1 MKDET
6 IQKGESLTVDNPAF
20 ERQPLPVV
28 ATPATLLQMAVEQGA
43 DIDKLS
49 KLMDLE
55 ERWEANKAK
64 KAYHKAL
71 ADFKADPP
79 ILDRNKTVSY
89 ENNDGSITTY
99 KHSSLDNVADIL
111 GKALE
116 KQGLSFNWTT
126 SQGDGG
132 IITVTCHLT
141 HIMGHSE
148 STSLWAG
155 PDQSGKKNNI
165 QAVGSTVT
173 YLQRY
178 TLRAI
183 TGTAEAEMDNDGRGS
198 EPIEKITDE
207 QALELEAMITDNDI
221 DPKRVKAWMAQTLK
235 VNSFA
240 DINVNAYKTVLNKIQ
255 ATIKAKS

>member
-1 MKDET
+1 MTDKT
-6 IQKGESLTVDNPAF
+6 ITVDNPAF
-20 ERQPLPVV
+20 EHQPLPVV
-28 ATPATLLQMAVEQGA
+28 ATPATLLAMAVEQNA
-43 DIDKLS
+43 DIDKLT
-49 KLMDLE
+49 KLMDLQ
-55 ERWEANKAK
+55 ERWEANQAK
-64 KAYHKAL
+64 KAYHVAL
-71 ADFKADPP
+71 AEFKADPP
-79 ILDRNKTVSY
+79 VLDRNKTVSY
-89 ENNDGSITTY
+89 ENNDGTVTTY
-99 KHSSLDNVADIL
+99 KHASLDNVADIL

-126 SQGDGG
+126 SQGEGG

-183 TGTAEAEMDNDGRGS
+183 TGTAEAGMDDDGQGS
-198 EPIEKITDE
+198 EPVEKVTDE
-207 QALELEAMITDNDI
+207 QVIELEAMITDNDI
-221 DPKRVKAWMAQTLK
+221 DTKRVKAWMAQTLK

-255 ATIKAKS
+255 ATIKAQDK